1 MLRSSSVQR
10 RKEEA
15 VETHEN
21 GHNRDGERNN
31 PSSGTGAGAPATG
44 GQHRH
49 APAAAE
55 RQLRRGRTRLP
66 ERFQPDVIMAIAA
79 GGALGAPAR
88 YEVAQLV
95 TVAPG
100 GFPWATFS
108 TNLSGAFVLGFFLT
122 FVIERLP
129 PTRFLRPFFAVGFLG
144 SYTTFSTLAVE
155 TVLLVKNGHVALGI
169 GYTLASVSA
178 GLALAYL
185 GIVLARS
192 LPGGEYR

>member
-1 MLRSSSVQR
+1 MTDEQASHALGVD
-10 RKEEA
+10 EA
-15 VETHEN
+15 Q
-21 GHNRDGERNN
+21 
-31 PSSGTGAGAPATG
+31 P
-44 GQHRH
+44 
-49 APAAAE
+49 
-55 RQLRRGRTRLP
+55 RGRRSRLP
-66 ERFQPDVIMAIAA
+66 ERFQPDVILAIAA

-88 YEVAQLV
+88 YEVAQLI

-100 GFPWATFS
+100 GFPWATFW

-144 SYTTFSTLAVE
+144 SFTTFSTLAVE
-155 TVLLVKNGHVALGI
+155 TVFLVKDGHVMLGV

-178 GLALAYL
+178 GLTLAYL
-185 GIVLARS
+185 GIVVARL